1 MLFGT
6 IQINIIERNGFSL
19 EWVPFFYLSTLE
31 KILLHCAGI
40 TSGEDYNMLLQIRN
54 WLNRKFPQNFVI
66 RKPLAGALIIALV
79 SLLFMLLYQPLGAHP
94 GKLLGFELTM
104 SAYVLTGGLLVFLLV
119 KGLKSIPFFADEQEW
134 TILKELTG
142 IVILLLGFGVAVYF
156 SAFIIEEPANRWNFT
171 TFFDS
176 LIKAGLVAIIPLG
189 FFTLINLRFWF
200 AADQVW
206 VAPAKAGPEPKTQPE
221 KEIRITSPLKKE
233 ELKFYPSEFIYAES
247 EGNYVN
253 FSLFKNNAL
262 KKEVIRSSINSIE
275 DQLSHIPYIV
285 RTHRA
290 YVVNLKKICIK
301 KGNALGYDLKL
312 SGADHEIPVSRN
324 KVKDFNRLFE
334 QFS

>member
-1 MLFGT
+1 M
-6 IQINIIERNGFSL
+6 I
-19 EWVPFFYLSTLE
+19 V
-31 KILLHCAGI
+31 KVK
-40 TSGEDYNMLLQIRN
+40 N

-66 RKPLAGALIIALV
+66 RKPLAGALIIAII
-79 SLLFMLLYQPLGAHP
+79 SLLFMLLYQPLGTHP

-119 KGLKSIPFFADEQEW
+119 KGLKTIQFFSDEQEW
-134 TILKELTG
+134 TILKELSA

-156 SAFIIEEPANRWNFT
+156 SAFIIEETADRWNFY

-189 FFTLINLRFWF
+189 FFTLINMRFWF

-206 VAPAKAGPEPKTQPE
+206 VAPAQQSAEPNPKAE
-221 KEIRITSPLKKE
+221 KEIRISSQLKKE
-233 ELKFYPSEFIYAES
+233 ALKFYPSQFIYAES

-253 FSLFKNNAL
+253 FFLL
-262 KKEVIRSSINSIE
+262 KEEKLRKEGIRNSISNIE
-275 DQLSHIPYIV
+275 DQLAHIPYLV

-290 YVVNLKKICIK
+290 FIVNLKKITVK
-301 KGNALGYDLKL
+301 KGNALGYELKL
-312 SGADHEIPVSRN
+312 SGAENEIPVSRN